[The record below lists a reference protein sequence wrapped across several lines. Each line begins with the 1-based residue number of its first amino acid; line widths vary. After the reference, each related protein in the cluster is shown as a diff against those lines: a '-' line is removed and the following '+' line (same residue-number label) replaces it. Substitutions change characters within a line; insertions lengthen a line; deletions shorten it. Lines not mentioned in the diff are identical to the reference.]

1 MTKVKIS
8 LTTLLILVMT
18 SFMPIIQI
26 LILSLNGSF
35 LSIITKGENTMIS
48 IVNGLFTIIFLIL
61 FYTSNTM
68 ITKLLSVIGVVIF
81 FLPLL
86 FYGTEKI
93 ISTEKYYF
101 LQFFVIGLII
111 GIILMA
117 IEIFKKP
124 I

>member
-1 MTKVKIS
+1 
-8 LTTLLILVMT
+8 
-18 SFMPIIQI
+18 
-26 LILSLNGSF
+26 
-35 LSIITKGENTMIS
+35 MIF
-48 IVNGLFTIIFLIL
+48 IVNGLFTIILLIL
-61 FYTSNTM
+61 FYSSNTM
-68 ITKLLSVIGVVIF
+68 ITKLFSVLGVVLF

-93 ISTEKYYF
+93 ISTERYYF
-101 LQFFVIGLII
+101 LQFLVIGFII

>member
-1 MTKVKIS
+1 MKKFLLTLCVSTPSVKGIYTA
-8 LTTLLILVMT
+8 L
-18 SFMPIIQI
+18 FI
-26 LILSLNGSF
+26 LILSTSAFAL
-35 LSIITKGENTMIS
+35 LSTITKGDNTMIF
-48 IVNGLFTIIFLIL
+48 IVNGLFTIILLIL
-61 FYTSNTM
+61 FYSSNTM
-68 ITKLLSVIGVVIF
+68 ITKLFSVLGVVLF

-93 ISTEKYYF
+93 ISTERYYF
-101 LQFFVIGLII
+101 LQFLVIGFII